1 MAENSNDI
9 SVKKTNQAVIFSV
22 RLGIKL
28 IILLILVLI
37 VQFIISSGYDFGYN
51 LFAAPAMSSPPGR
64 EVIFI
69 VEKGESTSDIIDEL
83 AEAGL
88 IRDKLSFRCQIVF
101 YDKILQPGEYI
112 LNTSMTSKEI
122 LLLLNDGP
130 GSTEE

>member
-64 EVIFI
+64 EVTFI

-88 IRDKLSFRCQIVF
+88 IRDKFSFRCQIVF

>member
-64 EVIFI
+64 EVTFI

-88 IRDKLSFRCQIVF
+88 IRDKFSFRCQIVF
-101 YDKILQPGEYI
+101 YDKILQPGEYT

>member
-64 EVIFI
+64 EVTFI

-88 IRDKLSFRCQIVF
+88 IRDKFSFRCQIVF
-101 YDKILQPGEYI
+101 YDKILQPGEYT

-130 GSTEE
+130 GSTAE

>member
-64 EVIFI
+64 EVTFI

-88 IRDKLSFRCQIVF
+88 IRDKFSFRCQIVF
-101 YDKILQPGEYI
+101 YDKILQPGEYM